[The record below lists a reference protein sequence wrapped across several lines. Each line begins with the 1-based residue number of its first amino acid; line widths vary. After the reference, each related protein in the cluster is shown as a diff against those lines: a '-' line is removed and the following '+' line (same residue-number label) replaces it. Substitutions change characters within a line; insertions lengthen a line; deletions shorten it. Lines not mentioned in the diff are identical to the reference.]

1 MKPLRVR
8 TKLLRALV
16 ITALVLV
23 AALMCARLYGAYRW
37 NAETRE
43 LQSRLDAA
51 RTPVRPQTV
60 DFHELEGLPTP
71 NRLWRYP
78 QLAFANQR
86 PLTLLTAREHGSN
99 PG

>member
-1 MKPLRVR
+1 MLKAFIVVVL
-8 TKLLRALV
+8 ALV
-16 ITALVLV
+16 AIVV
-23 AALMCARLYGAYRW
+23 CARLYGAYRW

-60 DFHELEGLPTP
+60 DFRELEGLPTP
-71 NRLWRYP
+71 NRSWRYP